1 LTTATRR
8 NITLQGHEVKFF
20 SPEWIFREKVCS
32 GHQRGGSTKGMQDV
46 RDVVRMLRLADPSA
60 PEMDFTGSEEL
71 AEALKFFLSKRP
83 DAQSLVRQKVKCDAI
98 LN

>member
-1 LTTATRR
+1 
-8 NITLQGHEVKFF
+8 
-20 SPEWIFREKVCS
+20 
-32 GHQRGGSTKGMQDV
+32 MQDV
-46 RDVVRMLRLADPSA
+46 GDVVRMLRLADPSA
-60 PEMDFTGSEEL
+60 PEMDFTGREEL